1 MKIPS
6 LPEPQAAR
14 RIEVANATGL
24 TCRKMLIYSTMNIPK
39 RLRQLN
45 FRVKKKLGQNFLQE
59 EKVLYEILSQ
69 AKVTPEDVILEIGAG
84 LGILTEPLAD
94 AAGLVIALEL
104 DPSLYTYLTERFN
117 NRENLRILH
126 QDILKY
132 DMRDLPEEG
141 VKVIANLPYYISTPI
156 LMHLLQSIRRFPLI
170 LIMVQKEVAERIA
183 AEPGTKKYGSL
194 SIAVQYYTEAAVVCR
209 VPKTA
214 FYPVPEVDSA
224 ILRLTLREAPPVKA
238 SDPERFFRL
247 VQAAF
252 AQRRKTV
259 RNSLLGA
266 GSFSPEQLDA
276 AFAASGILP
285 RRRAETLSIEEFA
298 KLSRYLF

>member
-1 MKIPS
+1 
-6 LPEPQAAR
+6 
-14 RIEVANATGL
+14 
-24 TCRKMLIYSTMNIPK
+24 MNIPK

-224 ILRLTLREAPPVKA
+224 ILRLTLREAPPVKV